1 MEARVSLALRE
12 RRGGAVALAH
22 LSESLG
28 LPPEG
33 LGRALEDLSRRGFVI
48 EAHPMMGLR
57 LVSAPPMLLEEEIAC
72 DLPVRRIGRRVRCVG
87 ATPSTNDLAWE
98 AAAHGR
104 ADSDGLAIFAEY
116 QSAGRGRR
124 GNRWLAPAHSAILCS
139 VVVWLP
145 QPPPSPTRERRVTFE
160 RAPLLPQ
167 RAWPPVLTRGAAL
180 AAALAVEDRCGV
192 SAGIKWPNDLVIEDR
207 KVGGILVEARPVA
220 GEAGPAVI
228 GLGLNCTQGPEAFP
242 PDIRPDVASLGM
254 FGEEP
259 DRTLLA
265 RSLLRRLDEVL
276 AQMADP
282 AGMAA
287 VSRDAAARCRT
298 LGRQISVQE
307 GGSIYT
313 GEVVGLDAEYELLVR
328 LPEGGIRRFPAMT
341 THVVGN

>member
-12 RRGGAVALAH
+12 RRGGVVAWAH

-104 ADSDGLAIFAEY
+104 ADSDGLAIFAEH

-124 GNRWLAPAHSAILCS
+124 GNRWLAPPHSAILCS

-145 QPPPSPTRERRVTFE
+145 HPP
-160 RAPLLPQ
+160 RARCGSSGVHATSLV
-167 RAWPPVLTRGAAL
+167 AVLTRGAAL